1 MAKTIQEPVRKRY
14 NSERSRADIL
24 QSALEEFAEKGFER
38 ARLRDIAARVG
49 LTHGNIRYHYKT
61 KDELWLAAVEFLF
74 NRLDEEIA
82 VTAEQRERLLR
93 GDREAFREWLR
104 TYVYYCARH
113 PEHARIMLHESVAAS
128 GRLEIAINRYMRE
141 GHSEARRL
149 LETLKQVGVFPKDAP
164 TVSLLYIIT
173 GACQNIFAVKE
184 ESLIAH
190 GYDCT
195 TDEAVRAHAETIVN
209 IFCPPEGIIRGT
221 RS

>member
-1 MAKTIQEPVRKRY
+1 MEKLRQRSAKKKY
-14 NSERSRADIL
+14 DSKRSRADIL

-74 NRLDEEIA
+74 KRLDREIA
-82 VTAEQRERLLR
+82 VTAQESERLAR

-104 TYVYYCARH
+104 KYVYYCARH

-128 GRLEIAINRYMRE
+128 DRLEIAINRYMRE
-141 GHSEARRL
+141 GHSKARLL
-149 LETLKQVGVFPKDAP
+149 LETLKKSGVFPKEAP
-164 TVSLLYIIT
+164 SVSLLYIIT
-173 GACQNIFAVKE
+173 GACQNMFAVKE
-184 ESLIAH
+184 EIQIAH

-195 TDEAVRAHAETIVN
+195 TDEAVQAHAETIVN
-209 IFCPPEGIIRGT
+209 IFCPIDE
-221 RS
+221 